1 MTEGRGKVEEGRG
14 EEGGKR
20 MNEERLGWEERGRRK
35 RRGITRGWS
44 EQNTDEEE
52 K

>member
-1 MTEGRGKVEEGRG
+1 MGGERRRRGK

-20 MNEERLGWEERGRRK
+20 MNGERLGWEERGRRK

-44 EQNTDEEE
+44 EGDIDVE
-52 K
+52 KK